1 MSSRREGNKT
11 SDKPRLDPLKLCFFV
26 VAAVLLALELFPPE
40 LSPDEKVN
48 RLCLGI
54 ITRALG
60 GGIFIALAVRQ
71 RWNFWRIAP
80 YGARSLAAALP
91 AFAVVINNFPIIGL
105 ISGAARVTAPGW
117 QAALFALSCLLIGVF
132 EEFAFRGVFYML
144 LLSARHST
152 KKQIF
157 TVSVVSSAV
166 FGAVHLFN
174 LLAGAGVGD
183 TLLQVGYS
191 FLIGGMCSV
200 VLLVTGSIWIPV
212 LLHAL
217 FDLGGYLIP
226 TLGEGVVWDGCTVA
240 ITAVLGVAVT
250 VYMIFLLFRIE
261 PKSVERLFP
270 ADGPDGGEK

>member
-1 MSSRREGNKT
+1 MSRRGVGDKAP
-11 SDKPRLDPLKLCFFV
+11 DKPRLDPLKLCFFAA
-26 VAAVLLALELFPPE
+26 AAVLLALELFPPE
-40 LSPDEKVN
+40 LSSDEKVN

-71 RWNFWRIAP
+71 RWNFWRVAP
-80 YGARSLAAALP
+80 CGVRSLAAVLP

-105 ISGAARVTAPGW
+105 ISGAARVTSPGW
-117 QAALFALSCLLIGVF
+117 QVALFALSCLLIGVF

-144 LLSARHST
+144 LLSTRHSS

-157 TVSVVSSAV
+157 TVSVVSSAA

-174 LLAGAGVGD
+174 LLAGAGVGA

-191 FLIGGMCSV
+191 FLIGGMCSIA
-200 VLLVTGSIWIPV
+200 LLVTGSIWIPV

-217 FDLGGYLIP
+217 FDFGGYLIP
-226 TLGEGVVWDGCTVA
+226 TLGEGMVWDGCTVV

-250 VYMIFLLFRIE
+250 VYMLCLLFRIE
-261 PKSVERLFP
+261 PKSIERLFP
-270 ADGPDGGEK
+270 ADDPDGGEN